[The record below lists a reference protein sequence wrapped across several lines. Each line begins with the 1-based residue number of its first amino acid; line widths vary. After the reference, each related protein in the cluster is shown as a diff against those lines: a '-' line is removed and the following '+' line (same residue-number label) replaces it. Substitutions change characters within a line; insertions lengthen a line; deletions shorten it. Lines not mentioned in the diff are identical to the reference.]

1 MGQDTI
7 LYTIP
12 QWIIF
17 VGVISIA
24 YGWVE
29 KKRIFNLIGLGLFIG
44 LGIFAVYAIASGCF
58 AFSKF
63 MSPNEIISE
72 EMEEDVVQELP
83 LQAKLLP
90 AYWLFVVAGMLA
102 IPSFFLELKKK
113 RFARWFL
120 VFMGLV
126 AIGGFFI
133 VIGAVRG

>member
-17 VGVISIA
+17 VGLISIA

-44 LGIFAVYAIASGCF
+44 LGIFAVYAIASGYF
-58 AFSKF
+58 AFSEF
-63 MSPNEIISE
+63 LSPNEIISE
-72 EMEEDVVQELP
+72 ELEEDVVQELP
-83 LQAKLLP
+83 MQAKLLP
-90 AYWLFVVAGMLA
+90 AYWLFVASGILA
-102 IPSFFLELKKK
+102 IPTFILELKEKK
-113 RFARWFL
+113 LARWFL
-120 VFMGLV
+120 VLMGIV

-133 VIGAVRG
+133 VTGAIK